1 MGAETKSHHTVTT
14 GPHPEGSLG
23 QRDPRDKGLTALV
36 FPAASAPGSHRG
48 YTESLTPGKGV
59 VPIWALCLAKTER
72 VGSTFSLKLLQFELE
87 TQLLF
92 SCSVMSNSL

>member
-23 QRDPRDKGLTALV
+23 QRDPRDKGLSALV

-48 YTESLTPGKGV
+48 YTGGGIPHTGQGGGSHLGPLLGKDREGG
-59 VPIWALCLAKTER
+59 INL
-72 VGSTFSLKLLQFELE
+72 FLE
-87 TQLLF
+87 TF
-92 SCSVMSNSL
+92 AV